1 MSCLFG
7 GRRTIIGNLQ
17 GTTAAA
23 VAATVVGG
31 GDGGG
36 EGRSIWLIVVFCLVF
51 HYVCVVLLSSWFD
64 FVCFLFCL
72 ERQMASKKRSD
83 LR

>member
-17 GTTAAA
+17 GTAATAAA
-23 VAATVVGG
+23 AAATVVGG
-31 GDGGG
+31 GDGDG

-51 HYVCVVLLSSWFD
+51 HYIVLLSSWFD
-64 FVCFLFCL
+64 FVCFLSCL